1 MIQELQTICNSEV
14 NDWQENPNYAATLD
28 DFVGE
33 PNNRATA
40 QSLSD
45 RIKTSLIANNVIRA
59 DDISIKT
66 MPVDRF
72 KSIIILT
79 VKAASTANNSI
90 PSNGL
95 ATVTFLYDY
104 LEQGISFVDNFAPN
118 P

>member
-1 MIQELQTICNSEV
+1 
-14 NDWQENPNYAATLD
+14 
-28 DFVGE
+28 
-33 PNNRATA
+33 
-40 QSLSD
+40 
-45 RIKTSLIANNVIRA
+45 
-59 DDISIKT
+59 

-104 LEQGISFVDNFAPN
+104 LEQGISFIDNFAPN